1 MRLNKMANSKAKK
14 NMLELPFLPLI
25 PKGTSYN
32 TQAAQ
37 SGGAYNSFCVLKN
50 SPF

>member
-1 MRLNKMANSKAKK
+1 MTFNKLANSKAKK

-25 PKGTSYN
+25 PKGTGYN

-37 SGGAYNSFCVLKN
+37 SEGACNSFPVLKN
-50 SPF
+50 SPS